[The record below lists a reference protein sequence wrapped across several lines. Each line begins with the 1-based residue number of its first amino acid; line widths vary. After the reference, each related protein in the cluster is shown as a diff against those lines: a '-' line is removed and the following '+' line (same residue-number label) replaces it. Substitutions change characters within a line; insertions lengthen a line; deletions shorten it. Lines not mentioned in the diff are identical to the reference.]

1 MSKVQ
6 DDTLAGVTLPQIM
19 DLLSGKG
26 YKVEYPLQRKDAKIK
41 RIRLVRQ
48 QDGQKFE
55 FEGVST
61 GKALRLAATY
71 VVKQWF

>member
-1 MSKVQ
+1 MSKMQ
-6 DDTLAGVTLPQIM
+6 DDTLVGVTLPEIM
-19 DLLSGKG
+19 DLLTLRG

-41 RIRLVRQ
+41 RIRLVRM

-71 VVKQWF
+71 VVKKWF

>member
-6 DDTLAGVTLPQIM
+6 DSTLAGVTLPEIM
-19 DLLSGKG
+19 GLLADKG

-41 RIRLVRQ
+41 RIRLVRSA
-48 QDGQKFE
+48 DGQKFE